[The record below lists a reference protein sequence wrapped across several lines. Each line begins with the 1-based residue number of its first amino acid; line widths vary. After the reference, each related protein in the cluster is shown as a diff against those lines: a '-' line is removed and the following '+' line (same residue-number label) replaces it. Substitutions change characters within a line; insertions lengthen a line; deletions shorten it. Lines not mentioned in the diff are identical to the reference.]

1 MAQRARWVIKIGSA
15 LLTNDGRG
23 LDRDLMQVWVDRM
36 VALRERG
43 IDVMVVSS
51 GAVAEGM
58 TRLGWARRPDSVHQ
72 LQAAAAVGQMG
83 LVQAWESCFQKHRLH
98 TAQVL
103 LTHDD
108 LSDRK
113 RYLNARST
121 LLTLLGFSVVPV
133 VNENDT
139 VVTDEIRFGDN
150 DTLAAL
156 VANLV
161 EAERLVILTDQDG
174 LFDADP
180 RQNPAAR
187 LIPSA
192 RASDPALAAMAGG
205 GGSGLGRGGIE
216 RIGAVIGVVK
226 AAPACI
232 GGIEDEAVVERR
244 HDELRAC
251 HGCNLGIDILRADFE
266 RRGFGDKIADF
277 AQERLIGGSVMRLAH
292 TPVVPCVD
300 LDLQILA
307 LDEQSGILRR
317 EFAQQ
322 AREIGPELGCIQ
334 PRPRQ
339 RALLDEDGQS
349 RIDGQAGTVEKF
361 GHASTLW
368 SARLRQWTRGG
379 KGRCAMPRLDSIGNG
394 RFSMRAA

>member
-23 LDRDLMQVWVDRM
+23 LDRDLMQVWVDRI
-36 VALRERG
+36 VALRARG

-205 GGSGLGRGGIE
+205 GGSGLGRGGMTTKV
-216 RIGAVIGVVK
+216 R
-226 AAPACI
+226 AAALAARSGTMTTI
-232 GGIEDEAVVERR
+232 ASGRR
-244 HDELRAC
+244 PEVLTEL
-251 HGCNLGIDILRADFE
+251 
-266 RRGFGDKIADF
+266 
-277 AQERLIGGSVMRLAH
+277 V
-292 TPVVPCVD
+292 
-300 LDLQILA
+300 
-307 LDEQSGILRR
+307 
-317 EFAQQ
+317 
-322 AREIGPELGCIQ
+322 
-334 PRPRQ
+334 
-339 RALLDEDGQS
+339 
-349 RIDGQAGTVEKF
+349 DGQAPGTTLLPDTSPMNARKQWLA
-361 GHASTLW
+361 GHLRMRGRLILDDGA
-368 SARLRQWTRGG
+368 ARRLREAGSSLLPVGVVDVFGQFSRGEMVACEDQHGERVACGLVNYDAADARRLCG
-379 KGRCAMPRLDSIGNG
+379 KKSHEIADVLGFMNEEELIHRDNLVVL
-394 RFSMRAA
+394 

>member
-187 LIPSA
+187 LIS
-192 RASDPALAAMAGG
+192 
-205 GGSGLGRGGIE
+205 GS
-216 RIGAVIGVVK
+216 
-226 AAPACI
+226 
-232 GGIEDEAVVERR
+232 
-244 HDELRAC
+244 
-251 HGCNLGIDILRADFE
+251 
-266 RRGFGDKIADF
+266 
-277 AQERLIGGSVMRLAH
+277 
-292 TPVVPCVD
+292 
-300 LDLQILA
+300 
-307 LDEQSGILRR
+307 
-317 EFAQQ
+317 
-322 AREIGPELGCIQ
+322 
-334 PRPRQ
+334 
-339 RALLDEDGQS
+339 
-349 RIDGQAGTVEKF
+349 
-361 GHASTLW
+361 
-368 SARLRQWTRGG
+368 
-379 KGRCAMPRLDSIGNG
+379 
-394 RFSMRAA
+394 

>member
-205 GGSGLGRGGIE
+205 GGSGLGRGGMTTKV
-216 RIGAVIGVVK
+216 R
-226 AAPACI
+226 AAALAARSGTMTTI
-232 GGIEDEAVVERR
+232 ASGRR
-244 HDELRAC
+244 PEVLTEL
-251 HGCNLGIDILRADFE
+251 
-266 RRGFGDKIADF
+266 
-277 AQERLIGGSVMRLAH
+277 V
-292 TPVVPCVD
+292 
-300 LDLQILA
+300 
-307 LDEQSGILRR
+307 
-317 EFAQQ
+317 
-322 AREIGPELGCIQ
+322 
-334 PRPRQ
+334 
-339 RALLDEDGQS
+339 
-349 RIDGQAGTVEKF
+349 DGQAPGTTLLPDTSPMNARKQWLA
-361 GHASTLW
+361 GHLRMRGRLILDDGA
-368 SARLRQWTRGG
+368 ARRLREAGSSLLPVGVVDVFGQFSRGEMVACEDRHGERVACGLVNYDAADARRLCG
-379 KGRCAMPRLDSIGNG
+379 KKSHEIADVLGFMNEEELIHRDNMVVMEAGRRTPDA
-394 RFSMRAA
+394 